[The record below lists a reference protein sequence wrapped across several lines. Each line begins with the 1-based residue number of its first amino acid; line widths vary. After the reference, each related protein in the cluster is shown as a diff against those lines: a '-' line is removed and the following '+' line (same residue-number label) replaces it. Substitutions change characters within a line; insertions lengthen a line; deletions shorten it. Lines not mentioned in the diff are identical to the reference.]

1 MYPLCSSSDGSNQK
15 PRRRFKEMLPRVL
28 GRKTVSSNDI
38 SPSDTW
44 GNMSW
49 RMICSLLEDLG
60 VSGIKLSDTKAIL
73 EFTTTEKMFWW
84 GMIIIV
90 EKAIQKKL
98 WQDIKFVWKCLLCW
112 VNEKIVDFSTPHCV
126 EMSLY
131 ENGRWNSQIIV
142 TKMTP
147 RPHYWRERKCR
158 TKMNW

>member
-1 MYPLCSSSDGSNQK
+1 
-15 PRRRFKEMLPRVL
+15 
-28 GRKTVSSNDI
+28 
-38 SPSDTW
+38 
-44 GNMSW
+44 
-49 RMICSLLEDLG
+49 MICSLLEDLG
-60 VSGIKLSDTKAIL
+60 VSGIKLSDTMAIL

-131 ENGRWNSQIIV
+131 ENGWWNSQIIV
-142 TKMTP
+142 AKMTP
-147 RPHYWRERKCR
+147 RPHFCDGAWRTC
-158 TKMNW
+158 TI